1 MLLPKP
7 MRITSLSCLV
17 CVLITIAGCASLK
30 PEPTYIV
37 VKPKV
42 APLSKTVLQAM
53 QPNSTELLQK
63 ADSWL
68 QNSGQLLDSVTSP

>member
-37 VKPKV
+37 VKPK
-42 APLSKTVLQAM
+42 AEPLSETTLRAM
-53 QPNSTELLQK
+53 QPDSTDSLKRASMWSENSRRLL
-63 ADSWL
+63 
-68 QNSGQLLDSVTSP
+68 NNVTGN